1 VERKLAAIFSTDVKG
16 YSRLMGDDE
25 VATIHTLTAY
35 REVMATL
42 IQQHRGR
49 VVDSP
54 GDNLLAEFPSVVEA
68 VQCAVAIQRE
78 LRVRNAEL
86 PPSRR
91 MEFRIGLNLGDV
103 ITEGERI
110 YGDGVNIAAR
120 LEGLAEAGG
129 LCISGT
135 VYDQIKTKLALGYE
149 DLGAQA
155 VKNITEPVRVYRVQL
170 EPGAA
175 VPALREQEEKAV
187 GEAGRPLPQ
196 QEGAARRVL
205 ALSWRKSVLALVG
218 LLLLLSGGVTVWHLA
233 FRPPSPS
240 SMVPAEKAP
249 TVALPE
255 TPSIVVL
262 PFVNLSSDPE
272 QEYFSDGITED
283 LTSRLSKLAGLRVI
297 SRNSAFTYK
306 GKAVKVQ
313 DVSQE
318 LGVRYVL
325 EGSVRKAGDQVR
337 ITAQLI
343 DATTDQHLWAERYDR
358 PLTDIFA
365 LQDALVHK
373 MVTTLQLQ
381 LSVREYGILVRKT
394 RENLEAYDAF
404 LRGLTY
410 FYRNTREANAQARQT
425 FEHAVALDPTYAE
438 AYAFL
443 GSTYRMEWAGR
454 WSQDPQVL
462 ERAIELAQ
470 KALAL
475 DDTQSWAYVVLSWI
489 YLDKRQLEPA
499 LAEMERAIALEPS
512 HAHSYAVRGQILL
525 FMGRLEEALRSVERR
540 CVSTLAILPGT

>member
-1 VERKLAAIFSTDVKG
+1 
-16 YSRLMGDDE
+16 M
-25 VATIHTLTAY
+25 
-35 REVMATL
+35 
-42 IQQHRGR
+42 
-49 VVDSP
+49 
-54 GDNLLAEFPSVVEA
+54 
-68 VQCAVAIQRE
+68 
-78 LRVRNAEL
+78 
-86 PPSRR
+86 
-91 MEFRIGLNLGDV
+91 
-103 ITEGERI
+103 
-110 YGDGVNIAAR
+110 
-120 LEGLAEAGG
+120 
-129 LCISGT
+129 
-135 VYDQIKTKLALGYE
+135 
-149 DLGAQA
+149 
-155 VKNITEPVRVYRVQL
+155 
-170 EPGAA
+170 
-175 VPALREQEEKAV
+175 
-187 GEAGRPLPQ
+187 
-196 QEGAARRVL
+196 ARRVF
-205 ALSWRKSVLALVG
+205 ARSWRKGALALVG
-218 LLLLLSGGVTVWHLA
+218 LLLLLGAGVTIWQWSV
-233 FRPPSPS
+233 PPSSPS
-240 SMVPAEKAP
+240 QVVPAEKAP
-249 TVALPE
+249 TVALPNV
-255 TPSIVVL
+255 PSIVVL
-262 PFVNLSSDPE
+262 PFANLSSDPE

-283 LTSRLSKLAGLRVI
+283 LTSRLSRLAGLAVI
-297 SRNSAFTYK
+297 SRHTSPSYK

-313 DVSQE
+313 EVSKE

-358 PLTDIFA
+358 PLQYIFA

-381 LSVREYGILVRKT
+381 LSVWEYGILVRKT

-462 ERAIELAQ
+462 ERAFELAQ

-489 YLDKRQLEPA
+489 YLDKRQLEQA

-525 FMGRLEEALRSVERR
+525 YMGRLEEALRSVEKAMRLNPR
-540 CVSTLAILPGT
+540 YPAWYLNILAEAYIWTG